1 MWGQGAGSNE
11 LIMKDGLRPTVHGV
25 SRKTVVGCELRVAET
40 GMSLIVENFRMLEG
54 EICDHQR

>member
-1 MWGQGAGSNE
+1 M
-11 LIMKDGLRPTVHGV
+11 PGV
-25 SRKTVVGCELRVAET
+25 VKKTISLPVKLAKEAEEMA